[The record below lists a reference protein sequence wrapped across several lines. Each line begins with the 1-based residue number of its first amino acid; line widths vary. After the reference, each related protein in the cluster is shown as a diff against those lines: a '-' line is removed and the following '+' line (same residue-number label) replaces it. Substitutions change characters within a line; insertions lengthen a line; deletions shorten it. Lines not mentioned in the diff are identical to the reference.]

1 MRDAKVLISG
11 SGIAGPV
18 LALWLTRYGAS
29 VTVVERAPALRTG
42 GQLVDIRGTAAHA
55 VVTRSGLAE
64 QVRAARTAADG
75 LSLVGADG
83 RRQASTRADGFGG
96 NGPVAE
102 IEILRGRLS
111 GVFYDATRNDVEYVF
126 GDRITAIHDEGDG
139 VHVTFDHAPPR
150 VFDVVIGA
158 DGLHS
163 GARRMLFGTEQ
174 PELRHLDMYAA
185 YWTAENHLDLHD
197 WTEVYSEPGRTIGM
211 RSINDNRAV
220 MAFAAFTSA
229 AFRYDP
235 QDVGAQKAVLRSHLA
250 GMGWETERLI
260 AQIDDADDFYFDSC
274 SQVVLPSWSRGNVGL
289 VGDAAYCASPLSGH
303 GATISLV
310 GSYVLAGELARAHGD
325 HAAGL
330 RAYES
335 RFRPWLLDIQKFG
348 SGNGRTMA
356 PNTTLGI
363 QFRRTLLRLQE
374 LVPAINFTLQG
385 QVRMSNG
392 FALPDYSRFEAET
405 RVVNG
410 DPR

>member
-1 MRDAKVLISG
+1 
-11 SGIAGPV
+11 
-18 LALWLTRYGAS
+18 
-29 VTVVERAPALRTG
+29 
-42 GQLVDIRGTAAHA
+42 
-55 VVTRSGLAE
+55 
-64 QVRAARTAADG
+64 
-75 LSLVGADG
+75 
-83 RRQASTRADGFGG
+83 
-96 NGPVAE
+96 
-102 IEILRGRLS
+102 
-111 GVFYDATRNDVEYVF
+111 
-126 GDRITAIHDEGDG
+126 
-139 VHVTFDHAPPR
+139 
-150 VFDVVIGA
+150 
-158 DGLHS
+158 
-163 GARRMLFGTEQ
+163 
-174 PELRHLDMYAA
+174 
-185 YWTAENHLDLHD
+185 
-197 WTEVYSEPGRTIGM
+197 
-211 RSINDNRAV
+211 

-229 AFRYDP
+229 AFGYDP